1 MHNGYVTCIICS
13 NVYIVVNM
21 YYVIMNKKTIM
32 KIQKRRMDGQ
42 VPVDF
47 VTIPRHV
54 ALVLEGKGVT
64 KLDFSFNEDKN
75 ILECKLLDD

>member
-1 MHNGYVTCIICS
+1 
-13 NVYIVVNM
+13 
-21 YYVIMNKKTIM
+21 M